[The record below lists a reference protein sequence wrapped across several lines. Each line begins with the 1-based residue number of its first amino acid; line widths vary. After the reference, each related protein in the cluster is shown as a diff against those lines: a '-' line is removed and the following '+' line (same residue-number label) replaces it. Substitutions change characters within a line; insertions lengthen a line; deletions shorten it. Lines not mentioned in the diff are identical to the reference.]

1 MLVLRFPT
9 GRNKASLC
17 LVPVWPV
24 WAESY
29 IIEVVFWLFL
39 SKTRHAF
46 QTTAFTELVKGLPA
60 VLYTSQR
67 VDKHWPSIAR
77 GQCVGIA
84 RVFLSILHDIIL
96 PTSMCHNCIPR
107 QVTLPVLFPVAPQRE
122 QTNEKANMQMSWNSP
137 RAVFSNFRDYRNAA
151 S

>member
-1 MLVLRFPT
+1 MNTLKIPIDSSHYAERNYTQHAPLARWQIGVPNIPVHCIGHTAGRIIMIFIQLQEASERALMLVLRFPT

-46 QTTAFTELVKGLPA
+46 QTTAFTELVTGLPV
-60 VLYTSQR
+60 VLRARESSFSTNTGR
-67 VDKHWPSIAR
+67 V
-77 GQCVGIA
+77 
-84 RVFLSILHDIIL
+84 
-96 PTSMCHNCIPR
+96 
-107 QVTLPVLFPVAPQRE
+107 
-122 QTNEKANMQMSWNSP
+122 
-137 RAVFSNFRDYRNAA
+137 
-151 S
+151 